1 MTTISIPYGRYSVVS
16 QSGGHR
22 TLQFSDTSWAQR
34 PFPEG
39 SITVSELNYEN
50 RFRGFAVVTPD
61 LQIIR
66 FKAATDSAIAC
77 LHALLTGDFEAMGLA
92 YAVKSGNCWRCG
104 RELTVPASIH
114 RGMGP
119 ICSEQYSEAPK
130 FTFKVPE
137 HITLP
142 GRPGAIVPPATPAP
156 APGVKPVTQQ
166 TLAEKLALRRPE
178 NQQPQRR
185 KPGARAY
192 MLSERMIA
200 VEMDW
205 GMLGFERVKN
215 GIKALGFQWK
225 TERRIW
231 WTMLNPANAD
241 RISKALQDLGIEIDD
256 EDVPAALY
264 QFTEKQR
271 TNRSAATATDADF
284 EATGLREGMDL
295 MPFQRAGVKQAVA
308 VRSTI
313 IADEMGLG
321 KGLAHGTGVLTPD
334 GYRSIESIRVDDLVI
349 GRSGEPYRVNGVYPR
364 GELPVYRVSFNDGTS
379 VIVDEDHLWDV
390 QHVRNGHRAPD
401 RWQTMSVR
409 ELVEVGL
416 HDSAGNATW
425 RIPLVEPVYFPDRH
439 HPIDPYLLGVLL
451 GDGGISQHSVRFS
464 TIDSWMVDAVQER
477 LSAELTLKHTGGC
490 DYAITS
496 AGAGVPNPM
505 IRSLKLLG
513 LMGCDSH
520 TKFVPEA
527 YLYAPVD
534 ERLALLRGLMDTD
547 GSARADGIN
556 EFCSV
561 SPALADGVAFLV
573 QSLGGIARR
582 SVKALPGGGI
592 AHRVNVKLD
601 RCPFLMP
608 RKAAAWLAPS
618 KYRPSRIIKRI
629 EPAGFAPV
637 TCIAV
642 DAPDQLFVTEHCI
655 VTHNTV
661 QALAA
666 IAHLEAFPALVIVPA
681 SLKLNWKREIKRW
694 VPDCEVAVLEGKN
707 PKRARF
713 PQRKAVIVVNYD
725 ILGSYDAK
733 GNDGETQG
741 WTESGWGRFL
751 ADVNWKAIVCDEAH
765 YAKNPRAGRSKA
777 VYELFR
783 QNRTAIRLALTGTPV
798 LNRPAELWP
807 LISMLGYSNAFG
819 GFNGYMKTYCNAYT
833 GDYGYDVSGHANL
846 ADLNEALLSS
856 GAMIRRRK
864 EDVLLELPEKRWVTV
879 PVVMGDGEK
888 EYLKAEADCIRW
900 FVELPAR
907 RERLRDKCW
916 EEWQAGEGSRFDTFQ
931 EFFEASL
938 RDSENKARMAQH
950 LVRFEALKTAAWH
963 AKRDSVYGWISE
975 FLEGSDKK
983 LIVFAHHRE
992 AVDALATKFNAVRIQ
1007 GGMAVEQVEENKR
1020 LFQEDPRVRVIVC
1033 NIKAGGVGHTLTA
1046 ASDVAFVEFPWTPA
1060 DMDQAIDRAHRI
1072 GQRDSVTGWVLT
1084 AARSSGEDDP
1094 TIEDEI
1100 MMLLAEKR
1108 AVVEAITDGREMP
1121 EEMTSILGALTERW
1135 ERRAAALAKQEGV
1148 AA

>member
-1 MTTISIPYGRYSVVS
+1 MTTKSIPYGRYSVVS

-77 LHALLTGDFEAMGLA
+77 LHALLTGDFESMGLA

-119 ICSEQYSEAPK
+119 ICSQEYSEAPK
-130 FTFKVPE
+130 FTFKVPD
-137 HITLP
+137 HISLP
-142 GRPGAIVPPATPAP
+142 AKPGAIVPPAQPAP
-156 APGVKPVTQQ
+156 APGVKPVTER
-166 TLAEKLALRRPE
+166 TLSEKLALRRPE
-178 NQQPQRR
+178 NQAPQRR

-215 GIKALGFQWK
+215 GVKALGFQWK

-241 RISKALQDLGIEIDD
+241 RIAKAMQDLGIEIDD
-256 EDVPAALY
+256 ENVPAVLY
-264 QFTEKQR
+264 EFTEKQR

-284 EATGLREGMDL
+284 EATGLREGMEL

-321 KGLAHGTGVLTPD
+321 K
-334 GYRSIESIRVDDLVI
+334 
-349 GRSGEPYRVNGVYPR
+349 
-364 GELPVYRVSFNDGTS
+364 
-379 VIVDEDHLWDV
+379 
-390 QHVRNGHRAPD
+390 
-401 RWQTMSVR
+401 
-409 ELVEVGL
+409 
-416 HDSAGNATW
+416 
-425 RIPLVEPVYFPDRH
+425 
-439 HPIDPYLLGVLL
+439 
-451 GDGGISQHSVRFS
+451 
-464 TIDSWMVDAVQER
+464 
-477 LSAELTLKHTGGC
+477 
-490 DYAITS
+490 
-496 AGAGVPNPM
+496 
-505 IRSLKLLG
+505 
-513 LMGCDSH
+513 
-520 TKFVPEA
+520 
-527 YLYAPVD
+527 
-534 ERLALLRGLMDTD
+534 
-547 GSARADGIN
+547 
-556 EFCSV
+556 
-561 SPALADGVAFLV
+561 
-573 QSLGGIARR
+573 
-582 SVKALPGGGI
+582 
-592 AHRVNVKLD
+592 
-601 RCPFLMP
+601 
-608 RKAAAWLAPS
+608 
-618 KYRPSRIIKRI
+618 
-629 EPAGFAPV
+629 
-637 TCIAV
+637 
-642 DAPDQLFVTEHCI
+642 
-655 VTHNTV
+655 TV

-1084 AARSSGEDDP
+1084 AARSSGEEMP

-1100 MMLLAEKR
+1100 MTLLAEKR

-1121 EEMTSILGALTERW
+1121 EEMVSILGELTKRW
-1135 ERRAAALAKQEGV
+1135 EQRAAALAKSEQVLEGEFRVVARDGV
-1148 AA
+1148 AVDPDLARLEAEERMAREFDESIGKPWPLASWAKKSEVPS